1 MRERKIAEDLD
12 CGITVAAKVFG
23 SKWKPCIID
32 AISRGYKRPS
42 ELHRYISDAA
52 PRVLDIQLSELY
64 EYGVVEK
71 NTALGFPLRSE
82 YSLTPLGTSILPI
95 LVIMNEWGVKNMDFV
110 KQVSLNQPQHVSMQ
124 SSYSPCLINA
134 ES

>member
-12 CGITVAAKVFG
+12 CGITIATKVFG

-32 AISRGYKRPS
+32 AINRGYKRPS
-42 ELHRYISDAA
+42 ELHRYISDAS
-52 PRVLDIQLSELY
+52 PRVLDIQLSELF

-71 NTALGFPLRSE
+71 NTALGFPLRAE
-82 YSLTPLGTSILPI
+82 YSLTSLGASILPI
-95 LVIMNEWGVKNMDFV
+95 LVMMNEWGLKNMDFV
-110 KQVSLNQPQHVSMQ
+110 KQVSINLEQNISMQ
-124 SSYSPCLINA
+124 SSYSSCLRNM

>member
-12 CGITVAAKVFG
+12 CGITVATKVFG

-32 AISRGYKRPS
+32 AISRGYTRPS
-42 ELHRYISDAA
+42 ELHRYISDAS

-64 EYGVVEK
+64 DYGVVVK
-71 NTALGFPLRSE
+71 DSTLGFPLRAE

-95 LVIMNEWGVKNMDFV
+95 LVMMNEWGLENMNFV
-110 KQVSLNQPQHVSMQ
+110 KQVSINQAQYVSMH
-124 SSYSPCLINA
+124 SSFSSCLKNV

>member
-12 CGITVAAKVFG
+12 CGITLAMKVFG

-42 ELHRYISDAA
+42 ELHRYISDAT
-52 PRVLDIQLSELY
+52 PRVLDIQLSELF
-64 EYGVVEK
+64 EYGVVVK
-71 NTALGFPLRSE
+71 NTALGFPLRAE
-82 YSLTPLGTSILPI
+82 YSLTALGTSILPI
-95 LVIMNEWGVKNMDFV
+95 LVMMNEWGLENRDFV
-110 KQVSLNQPQHVSMQ
+110 KQVSINLEQHISMQ
-124 SSYSPCLINA
+124 SSYSSCLKNV

>member
-12 CGITVAAKVFG
+12 CGITVAMKVFG

-32 AISRGYKRPS
+32 AISRGYRRPS
-42 ELHRYISDAA
+42 ELHRYISDAT

-64 EYGVVEK
+64 EFGVVVK
-71 NTALGFPLRSE
+71 DTAAGFPMKAE
-82 YSLTPLGTSILPI
+82 YSLTPLGISILPI
-95 LVIMNEWGVKNMDFV
+95 LLLMNEWGLKNADFV
-110 KQVSLNQPQHVSMQ
+110 KQVSNYGPNVSLHG
-124 SSYSPCLINA
+124 SYSSCLENK